1 MVHSAMMAQSGLCSF
16 EDEIWQDTT
25 EEVIRRIPRNCD
37 HSVARIMWH
46 IACIEDV
53 AMNLL
58 VAGLLLMPVTRH
70 NFIH

>member
-1 MVHSAMMAQSGLCSF
+1 
-16 EDEIWQDTT
+16 
-25 EEVIRRIPRNCD
+25 
-37 HSVARIMWH
+37 MWH